1 MNKRAVLLT
10 ILYCLFLLASHAQT
24 PTQIIKGQVT
34 DSESGYP
41 IENVNVT
48 LDNHITISDTKGYFL
63 LENITVGR
71 HSIKFSRI
79 GYESNIIRDILV
91 GSAKELVLNIKLT
104 EQIKVLDEVVV
115 RPQEEYGS
123 AHNEMAT
130 VSLRSFSVEQTKR
143 YPATWGDPARM
154 ALSFA
159 GTSNIDDSSNEIVIR
174 GNSPKGLLWRMNGV
188 EIPSPNHFTSVGASG
203 GGISA
208 LSINVLGN
216 SDFYTGAFPAEFGNA
231 SSGVFD
237 LTMRNGNSDKRESSI
252 QLGFQ
257 GLEAS
262 TEGPLS
268 SKTKASYLLNYRY
281 STLGLVQKLG
291 IVNLVYDK
299 PTYQDLAF
307 KLFIPLKKTTISLW
321 GLGGLS
327 ANENAQFPS
336 YLPNNGSNFYATGL
350 NIVSLINDN
359 AYWENIISSSGS
371 ETNNNDLVSIRN
383 YTYGFMRYSSRLNIK
398 LDAQNTFRLGFI
410 ISHNTYNLLDKRIF
424 VIDKTPTYL
433 YILNDRNSTQL
444 LQSYFQWKYR
454 LNTKITV
461 NTGVHFMYLTLNKQY
476 SIEPRLGLRWQLDYQ
491 KAINLGIGVHSRLE
505 ALPTY
510 LSSRGYIATSSGD
523 TTVVQSNKNLPI
535 PKSAH
540 FIVGYEYRPSDSWRI
555 NSEAYYQYHDQA
567 FVSTISSSSAPSYES
582 TYSTLNEVGA
592 NLTSALQSTGTGKS
606 YGMELTIEKF
616 LTNGFYLLNTT
627 SLYRATYVASDGLE
641 RTGRF
646 SSNFVENILAGKE
659 WKVGKLKKNMLNIN
673 LKVTW
678 AGGLRVPPIDL
689 VESEKK
695 GYTIYDYK
703 NIYENHLPNFFRAD
717 YRVSYVI
724 NKRKKSSTFSLDLN
738 NITNHKNPLSYN
750 YSPNSKK
757 IVYVYQLG
765 LIPVFNYRLEF

>member
-1 MNKRAVLLT
+1 MIKRTVLLT
-10 ILYCLFLLASHAQT
+10 IIHCLFFIVSNAQSPAQT
-24 PTQIIKGQVT
+24 IKGQVT

-41 IENVNVT
+41 IENVTIT
-48 LDNHITISDTKGYFL
+48 LDNYHTVSDAKGYFL
-63 LENITVGR
+63 LKSIIVGR

-91 GSAKELVLNIKLT
+91 GSAKELILNIKLT

-123 AHNEMAT
+123 SNNEMAT

-174 GNSPKGLLWRMNGV
+174 GNSPKGLLWRMNGI

-208 LSINVLGN
+208 LSINVLSN
-216 SDFYTGAFPAEFGNA
+216 SDFYTGAFPSEYGNA

-262 TEGPLS
+262 TEGPIS
-268 SKTKASYLLNYRY
+268 STTKASYLLNYRY

-291 IVNLVYDK
+291 IINLVHDK

-327 ANENAQFPS
+327 ANENAQFAS

-350 NIVSLINDN
+350 NIVSLINDK
-359 AYWENIISSSGS
+359 AYWENIVSASGS
-371 ETNNNDLVSIRN
+371 ETNDNDIVSIRN
-383 YTYGFMRYSSRLNIK
+383 YTYGFLRYSSRLNLK
-398 LDAQNTFRLGFI
+398 LDAQNTFRMGLI
-410 ISHNTYNLLDKRIF
+410 ISHNTYNLLDKRLY
-424 VIDKTPTYL
+424 VLDKTPTYL
-433 YILNDRNSTQL
+433 YILKDKNSTQL
-444 LQSYFQWKYR
+444 LQTYFQWKHR
-454 LNTKITV
+454 LNTKVTL
-461 NTGVHFMYLTLNKQY
+461 NTGVHFMYLALNKQY
-476 SIEPRLGLRWQLDYQ
+476 SIEPRLGLRWQLDNT
-491 KAINLGIGVHSRLE
+491 KTINLGIGVHSRLE

-510 LSSRGYIATSSGD
+510 LSSRGYTANSNGD
-523 TTVVQSNKNLPI
+523 TTVIQSNKNLPI

-540 FIVGYEYRPSDSWRI
+540 FIVGYEYRPSNSWRI
-555 NSEAYYQYHDQA
+555 NSEAYYQYHYQA
-567 FVSTISSSSAPSYES
+567 FVSTISSSNVLSYES

-606 YGMELTIEKF
+606 YGIELTIEKF
-616 LTNGFYLLNTT
+616 LTNSFYLLNTT
-627 SLYRATYVASDGLE
+627 SLYRATYLASDGIE

-689 VESEKK
+689 VLSEKN

-717 YRVSYVI
+717 YRISYVV
-724 NKRKKSSTFSLDLN
+724 NKRKTSSTFSLDLN
-738 NITNHKNPLSYN
+738 NITDHKNPLSYN
-750 YSPNSKK
+750 YSPNFKK
-757 IVYVYQLG
+757 IVYFYQLG
-765 LIPVFNYRLEF
+765 IVPVFNYRLEF